1 MNFALYSS
9 DWTQMSIEYRKLLLY
24 TMRMNDAEKTILKI
38 SPTRIVNLKMFANV
52 RKFYILFNVLSYFFR
67 YKRNR
72 LVLGKILYLI
82 FPSCMVIATIWRI
95 KTVLSIFR
103 CIQV

>member
-24 TMRMNDAEKTILKI
+24 TMQMNDAEKTILKI

-52 RKFYILFNVLSYFFR
+52 RTFYR
-67 YKRNR
+67 
-72 LVLGKILYLI
+72 
-82 FPSCMVIATIWRI
+82 
-95 KTVLSIFR
+95 
-103 CIQV
+103 